1 MYFDQAR
8 EAKPELLD
16 DWDQRLVVTTLQV
29 DAEGER
35 IELNQVAEKDQVPG
49 AKVEYLL
56 RQSLIQWMCKDTT
69 LVLDVDPLEKD
80 TMIMTCMVDDII
92 ALRKFQRQNNTRMNR
107 KISAPF

>member
-1 MYFDQAR
+1 MKLSSKQSQFEDIVQTIENGPRISLRCVDTVVSSCSLYFDQAG

-49 AKVEYLL
+49 DEV
-56 RQSLIQWMCKDTT
+56 
-69 LVLDVDPLEKD
+69 
-80 TMIMTCMVDDII
+80 
-92 ALRKFQRQNNTRMNR
+92 
-107 KISAPF
+107 

>member
-1 MYFDQAR
+1 MYFDQAG

-16 DWDQRLVVTTLQV
+16 DWDQRLVVTNLQV

-56 RQSLIQWMCKDTT
+56 
-69 LVLDVDPLEKD
+69 
-80 TMIMTCMVDDII
+80 
-92 ALRKFQRQNNTRMNR
+92 
-107 KISAPF
+107 